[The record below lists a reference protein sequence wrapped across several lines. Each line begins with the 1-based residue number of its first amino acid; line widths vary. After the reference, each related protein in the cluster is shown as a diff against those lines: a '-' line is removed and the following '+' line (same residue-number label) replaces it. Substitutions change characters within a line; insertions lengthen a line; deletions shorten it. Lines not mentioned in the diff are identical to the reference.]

1 VTEVTS
7 ELRVTM
13 RHVRAAKLCSRGARA
28 WFKHYELDYND
39 FLTNGIL
46 AAKLEAT
53 GDPLALRA
61 VAAAKEEAGTDG

>member
-1 VTEVTS
+1 MTTEVTS

-28 WFKHYELDYND
+28 WFIQYKLDYND
-39 FLTNGIL
+39 FLANGIPVSV
-46 AAKLEAT
+46 LEAR

-61 VAAAKEEAGTDG
+61 VAAAREEAE